1 MDEELLAIE
10 HLSYDMGRHDPLVD
24 ISLSLSKGENAV
36 FFGPENSGIETLML
50 FLLDID
56 DRYEG
61 VIRYKNAD
69 IREFDYIGKHNYRRE
84 IGYVHGMYGLI
95 SNMSV
100 EDNISLP
107 LEYHS
112 RMSQKEIKRLVDR
125 LIYELNLDYCKKLRP
140 VDLSNSEAL
149 RTSYA
154 RAIAMDPELLI
165 VKHAFEG
172 QSPLNIRSFMDNLK
186 ERASRK
192 DKSLII
198 VTYEPEK
205 FIDFSDR
212 FIMIFNGRV
221 VFDGNR
227 ESYLDSENRYL
238 VQYKEGSPAGP
249 MAIL

>member
-1 MDEELLAIE
+1 MDDTLLSIE
-10 HLSYDMGRHDPLVD
+10 HLSCDIGSHDPLVD
-24 ISLSLSKGENAV
+24 INISLARGENAV

-61 VIRYKNAD
+61 VIRYKNTD

-112 RMSQKEIKRLVDR
+112 TMSQKEIKRLVDR

-140 VDLSNSEAL
+140 VDLFYWEVMRWGMANGVTMLDWMGAGRPDKEYGV
-149 RTSYA
+149 RYFKQQYGG
-154 RAIAMDPELLI
+154 ELILSGRFQAVHRPLLMLI
-165 VKHAFEG
+165 GKAGV
-172 QSPLNIRSFMDNLK
+172 SILK
-186 ERASRK
+186 LTGK
-192 DKSLII
+192 K
-198 VTYEPEK
+198 
-205 FIDFSDR
+205 
-212 FIMIFNGRV
+212 
-221 VFDGNR
+221 
-227 ESYLDSENRYL
+227 
-238 VQYKEGSPAGP
+238 Q
-249 MAIL
+249 